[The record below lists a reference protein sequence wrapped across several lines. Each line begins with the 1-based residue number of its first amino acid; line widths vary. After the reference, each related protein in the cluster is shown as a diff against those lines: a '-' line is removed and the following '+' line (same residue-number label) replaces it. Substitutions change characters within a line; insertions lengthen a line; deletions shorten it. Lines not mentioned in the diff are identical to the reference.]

1 LAAKR
6 KIFKALLKKDLRP
19 KLRQGDLIGRN
30 FAIWPNY
37 YCFGQ
42 FLRRQYGL
50 VCVFLEF
57 RRGLM
62 WTFFTFKLKF
72 DEKILAFF
80 SLETVWVNFYKIW
93 VIFLPIF
100 RSPWT

>member
-19 KLRQGDLIGRN
+19 KLRQGDLIERN

-42 FLRRQYGL
+42 FFSRKFCSF
-50 VCVFLEF
+50 CVFLEF

-62 WTFFTFKLKF
+62 WIFFTIKLNF
-72 DEKILAFF
+72 DENILAFF
-80 SLETVWVNFYKIW
+80 HFGDCLG
-93 VIFLPIF
+93 
-100 RSPWT
+100 